1 RLVLR
6 ARRPAGRRALGEDV
20 PRHRQGAV
28 RIAADR
34 ARDPAGAGVR
44 ARLRRGPSLAEM
56 WGDFVEVARPYRL
69 EEMEPVDEPWID
81 TWQCN
86 WKVAVDNNLENYHV
100 PVGHPGY
107 HRMLDNDLIGEINAY
122 GVAYSKSVLRE

>member
-1 RLVLR
+1 MELEILLGLVF
-6 ARRPAGRRALGEDV
+6 
-20 PRHRQGAV
+20 V
-28 RIAADR
+28 RII
-34 ARDPAGAGVR
+34 GG
-44 ARLRRGPSLAEM
+44 GPSLAEM

-100 PVGHPGY
+100 PIGHPGY
-107 HRMLDNDLIGEINAY
+107 HRLLDSDLIGKINAPWRRLQQER
-122 GVAYSKSVLRE
+122 AAREAVDATGPSACIRSWRRRC